1 VRLLLD
7 THSFIWW
14 DSAPDRLPEATRV
27 ALSDP
32 ANEVLLSVVVLWE
45 MQIKRTIGKLEL
57 RAPLEALIEDQEAN
71 GVSVLP
77 VTLQHVLALGAL
89 PLHHRDPF
97 DRLLVAQA
105 QVEEALLVTR
115 DSALA
120 DYPVKTL
127 W

>member
-1 VRLLLD
+1 MRLLLD

-14 DSAPDRLPEATRV
+14 DSAPDRLPEATQA

-45 MQIKRTIGKLEL
+45 MQIKRTIGKLEF
-57 RAPLEALIEDQEAN
+57 RAPLAKLIEDQEAN
-71 GVSVLP
+71 GVRVLP
-77 VTLQHVLALGAL
+77 VTLPHVLALGAL

-97 DRLLVAQA
+97 DRLLAAQA
-105 QVEEALLVTR
+105 QVEEAAVVTR
-115 DSALA
+115 DAA
-120 DYPVKTL
+120 FEDYPVRTL

>member
-14 DSAPDRLPEATRV
+14 DSEPERLPKASRV
-27 ALSDP
+27 ALGDP
-32 ANEVLLSVVVLWE
+32 ANDVLLSVVVLWE
-45 MQIKRTIGKLEL
+45 MQIKQTIGKLEF
-57 RAPLEALIEDQEAN
+57 RAPLAKLVEDQEAN
-71 GVSVLP
+71 DVHVLP
-77 VTLQHVLALGAL
+77 VTLPHVLALGAL
-89 PLHHRDPF
+89 PLRHRDPF

-105 QVEEALLVTR
+105 QVEGAAVVTR
-115 DSALA
+115 DSAFA